1 MSGTTWYYCNLLEE
15 TSEGVPVVQ
24 VRQNATEDIASVSV
38 VRSEISLAEGIDVD
52 DELAVAISTYV
63 LSASTVTTPEVV
75 ESEPDTPVVNA
86 VEKQVATKPVVAEP
100 AVEAVPEQIASESVA
115 AETVVENELLAVE
128 LVEEQVAEPVEE
140 HGEAAASGDA
150 VQTEGEVIEEVVAE
164 PVAVEAVADEA
175 VNEPSSA
182 EKEIVAQPVADEE
195 VAAEDATEPVVV
207 EEAVKEAVNEAAAVV
222 ETVHDA
228 VETVAVV
235 EEEIVETVAVVEEE
249 IVETVVAQAAVEE
262 EKPAEVEPVVDEPV
276 AEPVAADEATKDEV
290 PEAAIETPALTSEGP
305 EEKADDV
312 ALDAIDEPRKLVTR
326 MSSIPEDEENV
337 VEAGQPAE
345 EEVVAEPVDVPAV
358 EKEEEVIDV
367 AESTSAVEEALAAA
381 KTVTDDV
388 SDTQSEVSEAP
399 ATEAVD
405 PAPVAK
411 VDKEP
416 ESEIEETMVIDAELA
431 AKGASAAN
439 QETSSFS
446 FIPEQI
452 RKNSY
457 AVSSMAVAVTTAIVA
472 TLVARR

>member
-24 VRQNATEDIASVSV
+24 VRQHATEDIASVSV

-86 VEKQVATKPVVAEP
+86 VEKQVATEPVVAEP

-182 EKEIVAQPVADEE
+182 EKEIVAEPVADEE

-228 VETVAVV
+228 
-235 EEEIVETVAVVEEE
+235 VETVAVVEEE

-411 VDKEP
+411 VDEEP

-431 AKGASAAN
+431 AKEASAAN